1 MYLYVG
7 KEVRYR
13 GKLYTI
19 AALGS
24 WGVRIE
30 RLPDTVLIV
39 MSFDLE
45 RP

>member
-1 MYLYVG
+1 MHLYVG
-7 KEVRYR
+7 KEVKYQ

-19 AALGS
+19 TAMGS

-30 RLPDTVLIV
+30 RLPSTVLVV